1 MLVTLATNETIGAS
15 ASATY
20 TYSPTSLQSVQVR
33 LADADWELGN
43 ITVQLGS
50 VTILNGASNWGLA
63 GLTGLISNVKV
74 DAGSDEA
81 FINLNFGS
89 HQCTDR
95 DNLYVTVTAGASAL
109 SAVDVSAIVD
119 EPGQLPLRITEY
131 SDNTFVSPSNLMAIS
146 YDSAYQN
153 VENDDYRCEIR
164 TPVSSSS
171 PSFVSASS
179 YYRACAMH
187 DDSALFGLLNK
198 HGVALETSY
207 NYSAS
212 AVTDRIITVE
222 QMPSTQQSQ
231 QQSAT
236 NARIVESQR
245 SV

>member
-1 MLVTLATNETIGAS
+1 MLVTLATNETIGS
-15 ASATY
+15 GASATY

-33 LADADWELGN
+33 LGDPDWELGN

-50 VTILNGASNWGLA
+50 VTICNGASNWGLA
-63 GLTGLISNVKV
+63 GLTGLYSNVKV

-95 DNLYVTVTAGASAL
+95 DNLYVTVTAGASAI
-109 SAVDVSAIVD
+109 SAVDVSAVVD
-119 EPGQLPLRITEY
+119 KPGQLPLRITEY
-131 SDNTFVSPSNLMAIS
+131 SDNTFVSPSNLMGIS
-146 YDSAYQN
+146 FDSAFQN

-198 HGVALETSY
+198 HDVPLETSY
-207 NYSAS
+207 NYSSS

-222 QMPSTQQSQ
+222 QMPSSAQEIAQSETQAKIIASQ
-231 QQSAT
+231 KS
-236 NARIVESQR
+236 
-245 SV
+245 